1 MNGLAALLLALSAAG
16 VSAQAQGQ
24 VQPES
29 PPAAAPEP
37 SEAEQLVF
45 MRTPLATMKPPTKLV
60 YAYRYEGST
69 VATPVDDRAILELL
83 PDSGGKCCNVKA
95 DFLAGPRRV
104 NLPLIEQARGNP
116 VVLFFLER
124 EVRRL
129 NELTKGSAN
138 HFRKRIRLALVD
150 QAKVSPREFNYAGRT
165 VKGSEVR
172 VQPFLLDPNRPRY
185 EKLAQTEYV
194 FLLSPE
200 VPGELFE
207 IRSTLPAA
215 TAGAAPETV
224 ERLTLQAPTAP

>member
-1 MNGLAALLLALSAAG
+1 MNGLAALLLALSAAA
-16 VSAQAQGQ
+16 VSAQGQ

-95 DFLAGPRRV
+95 DFLTGPRRV